1 MQASARIA
9 DLYLLSLAKLGAEI
23 GEAQDARCQAAQNC
37 RRAAS
42 AVIGRNIISLSFQRD
57 VLVADI
63 YVKVGDQYKKGDKLL
78 TLKEPGRQSHGPVFR
93 ALGTET
99 LDR

>member
-1 MQASARIA
+1 M
-9 DLYLLSLAKLGAEI
+9 LAG
-23 GEAQDARCQAAQNC
+23 QAAQNS

-63 YVKVGDQYKKGDKLL
+63 HVKVGDQCKKGDKLL
-78 TLKEPGRQSHGPVFR
+78 TLEEPGCVFR